1 MKKQTFDFMRN
12 KGPSVKEINLSF
24 TQFQDK
30 NENSSKKNAN
40 TNQQKDSQLNQSL
53 AQVEISFWKK
63 NISQLQE
70 QYDSLKAFDIFKE
83 KQLSLLKCQLNI
95 NTINNNSQI
104 INKKKENETKLKN
117 IKNKYDEIE
126 SKLNNELFYLHKIQ
140 NEIGEHTLK
149 KYRIKNE
156 ISKLKNII
164 QKAQNDKKAKKTAIS
179 FNKIDTNE
187 IHKQYKGLMTT
198 THGEMC
204 RSRLGNKLLLSLNVE
219 EINKHQVFDKMN
231 LAYPVLKRKKIQFS
245 YMGEG
250 FNTKKLG
257 KKKINLNDF
266 NNFKVAGLPDGIQT
280 VY

>member
-12 KGPSVKEINLSF
+12 KGSSVKEINLSF
-24 TQFQDK
+24 TQCQDK
-30 NENSSKKNAN
+30 NLNSKKNSN
-40 TNQQKDSQLNQSL
+40 ELKDSQNNQTL

-70 QYDSLKAFDIFKE
+70 QYDSLKSFNLFKE

-95 NTINNNSQI
+95 NNNNNNNNLQL
-104 INKKKENETKLKN
+104 KKKENESKLQN
-117 IKNKYDEIE
+117 INKKYEEIE

-140 NEIGEHTLK
+140 NEIGEQTLK
-149 KYRIKNE
+149 KYQLKNE
-156 ISKLKNII
+156 ITKIKNII
-164 QKAQNDKKAKKTAIS
+164 QKAQNDKKSKKTTIS

-204 RSRLGNKLLLSLNVE
+204 RSRLGNKLLLSLNVD

>member
-1 MKKQTFDFMRN
+1 MKKQTFDFMRS
-12 KGPSVKEINLSF
+12 KGSSVKEINVSF
-24 TQFQDK
+24 SQSQEDK
-30 NENSSKKNAN
+30 KENSSKSIS
-40 TNQQKDSQLNQSL
+40 NQQKDVQNNQSL
-53 AQVEISFWKK
+53 AQVEISFWRK

-70 QYDSLKAFDIFKE
+70 QYDSLKSFKVFKE
-83 KQLSLLKCQLNI
+83 KQLNLLKYELNF
-95 NTINNNSQI
+95 NNNNNYKI
-104 INKKKENETKLKN
+104 ISKKKENEKKLKN
-117 IKNKYDEIE
+117 IKNKYGEIE

-140 NEIGEHTLK
+140 NEIGEHTMK
-149 KYRIKNE
+149 KYKIKNE
-156 ISKLKNII
+156 ISRLKNIL
-164 QKAQNDKKAKKTAIS
+164 QKAQNDKKSKKTTIS
-179 FNKIDTNE
+179 FNKIDTSE

-204 RSRLGNKLLLSLNVE
+204 RSRLGNKLLLSLNVD

-245 YMGEG
+245 YMGDG

-266 NNFKVAGLPDGIQT
+266 NNFKVAGLPDGMQT

>member
-1 MKKQTFDFMRN
+1 MKKQTFDFMRS
-12 KGPSVKEINLSF
+12 KGSSVKEINVSF
-24 TQFQDK
+24 SQSQEDK
-30 NENSSKKNAN
+30 KENSSKNISS
-40 TNQQKDSQLNQSL
+40 QQKDVQNNQSL
-53 AQVEISFWKK
+53 AQVEISFWRK

-70 QYDSLKAFDIFKE
+70 QYDSLKSFKVFKE
-83 KQLSLLKCQLNI
+83 KQLNLLKYELNF
-95 NTINNNSQI
+95 NNNNNYKI
-104 INKKKENETKLKN
+104 ISKKKENEKKLKN
-117 IKNKYDEIE
+117 IKNKYCEIE

-140 NEIGEHTLK
+140 NEIGEHTMK
-149 KYRIKNE
+149 KYKIKNE
-156 ISKLKNII
+156 ISRLKNIL
-164 QKAQNDKKAKKTAIS
+164 QKAQNDKKSKKTTIS
-179 FNKIDTNE
+179 FNKIDTSE

-204 RSRLGNKLLLSLNVE
+204 RSRLGNKLLLSLNVD

-245 YMGEG
+245 YMGDG

-266 NNFKVAGLPDGIQT
+266 NNFKVAGLPDGMQT

>member
-1 MKKQTFDFMRN
+1 MKKQTFDFMRS
-12 KGPSVKEINLSF
+12 KGSSVKEINVSF
-24 TQFQDK
+24 SQSQEDK
-30 NENSSKKNAN
+30 KENSSKSIS
-40 TNQQKDSQLNQSL
+40 NQQKDVQNNQSL
-53 AQVEISFWKK
+53 AQVEISFWRK

-70 QYDSLKAFDIFKE
+70 QYDSLKSFKVFKE
-83 KQLSLLKCQLNI
+83 KQLNLLKYELNF
-95 NTINNNSQI
+95 NNNNNYKI
-104 INKKKENETKLKN
+104 ISKKKENEKKLKN
-117 IKNKYDEIE
+117 IKNKYCEIE

-140 NEIGEHTLK
+140 NEIGEYTMK
-149 KYRIKNE
+149 KYKIKNE
-156 ISKLKNII
+156 ISRLKNILK
-164 QKAQNDKKAKKTAIS
+164 KAQNDKKSKKTTIS
-179 FNKIDTNE
+179 FNKIDTSE

-204 RSRLGNKLLLSLNVE
+204 RSRLGNKLLLSLNVD

-245 YMGEG
+245 YMGDG

-266 NNFKVAGLPDGIQT
+266 NNFKITGLPDGIQT

>member
-1 MKKQTFDFMRN
+1 MKKQTFDFMRS
-12 KGPSVKEINLSF
+12 KGSSVKEINVSF
-24 TQFQDK
+24 SQSQEDK
-30 NENSSKKNAN
+30 KENSSKSIS
-40 TNQQKDSQLNQSL
+40 NQQKDVQNNQSL
-53 AQVEISFWKK
+53 AQVEISFWRK

-70 QYDSLKAFDIFKE
+70 QYDSLKSFKVFKE
-83 KQLSLLKCQLNI
+83 KQLNLLKYELNF
-95 NTINNNSQI
+95 NNNNNYKI
-104 INKKKENETKLKN
+104 ISKKKENEKKLKN
-117 IKNKYDEIE
+117 IKNKYCEIE

-140 NEIGEHTLK
+140 NEIS
-149 KYRIKNE
+149 R
-156 ISKLKNII
+156 LKNIL
-164 QKAQNDKKAKKTAIS
+164 QKAQNDKKSKKTTIS
-179 FNKIDTNE
+179 FNKIDTSE

-204 RSRLGNKLLLSLNVE
+204 RSRLGNKLLLSLNVD

-245 YMGEG
+245 YMGDG

-266 NNFKVAGLPDGIQT
+266 NNFKITGLPDGIQT

>member
-12 KGPSVKEINLSF
+12 KAPSVKEINLSF
-24 TQFQDK
+24 SQCQEK
-30 NENSSKKNAN
+30 NENLSKKIE
-40 TNQQKDSQLNQSL
+40 NQLKDPQINQSL

-63 NISQLQE
+63 NLSQLQE
-70 QYDSLKAFDIFKE
+70 QYDSLKSFNLFKQ
-83 KQLSLLKCQLNI
+83 KQLYLLKYQLNI
-95 NTINNNSQI
+95 DNNGNNYKIANQ
-104 INKKKENETKLKN
+104 KKEHESKLKN
-117 IKNKYDEIE
+117 IKKQYEEIE
-126 SKLNNELFYLHKIQ
+126 TKLNNELNFMHKIQ
-140 NEIGEHTLK
+140 NQIREHTMK
-149 KYRIKNE
+149 KKHLINE
-156 ISKLKNII
+156 INKLKNII
-164 QKAQNDKKAKKTAIS
+164 QKVQNDKKSKKTTIS

-187 IHKQYKGLMTT
+187 IHKPYKGLMTT

-204 RSRLGNKLLLSLNVE
+204 RSRLGNKLLLSLNME

-231 LAYPVLKRKKIQFS
+231 LAYPVLKRKKIQYS

-266 NNFKVAGLPDGIQT
+266 NSYKVAGFPDGMQT

>member
-12 KGPSVKEINLSF
+12 KGSSVKEINVSF
-24 TQFQDK
+24 TQCQEDK
-30 NENSSKKNAN
+30 KEKPSRDNS
-40 TNQQKDSQLNQSL
+40 NQPKDSQINQNL

-63 NISQLQE
+63 NIYQIQE
-70 QYDSLKAFDIFKE
+70 QYDSLKSFKLFKE
-83 KQLSLLKCQLNI
+83 KQFNLLKYELNM
-95 NTINNNSQI
+95 NNSNNYMI
-104 INKKKENETKLKN
+104 INKKKENEKKLKN
-117 IKNKYDEIE
+117 MKNKYEEIE
-126 SKLNNELFYLHKIQ
+126 SKLNNELLYLQKIQ
-140 NEIGEHTLK
+140 NEIGEHTMK
-149 KYRIKNE
+149 KYKIKND
-156 ISKLKNII
+156 ISKLKNIL
-164 QKAQNDKKAKKTAIS
+164 QKAQNDKKSKKTTIS
-179 FNKIDTNE
+179 FNKIDTSE

-245 YMGEG
+245 YMGDG

-266 NNFKVAGLPDGIQT
+266 NNFKVAGLPDGMQT

>member
-1 MKKQTFDFMRN
+1 MKKQTFDFMRS
-12 KGPSVKEINLSF
+12 KGSSVKEINVSF
-24 TQFQDK
+24 SQSQEDK
-30 NENSSKKNAN
+30 KENSSKSISS
-40 TNQQKDSQLNQSL
+40 QPKDVQNNQSL

-70 QYDSLKAFDIFKE
+70 QYDSLKSFKVFKE
-83 KQLSLLKCQLNI
+83 KQLNLLKYELNI
-95 NTINNNSQI
+95 NNNNNYKI
-104 INKKKENETKLKN
+104 ISKNKENEKKIKN
-117 IKNKYDEIE
+117 IKNKYGEIE
-126 SKLNNELFYLHKIQ
+126 SKLNNELFYLRKIQ
-140 NEIGEHTLK
+140 NEIGEHTMK
-149 KYRIKNE
+149 KYKIKNE
-156 ISKLKNII
+156 ISRLKNIL
-164 QKAQNDKKAKKTAIS
+164 QKAQNDKKSKKTTIS
-179 FNKIDTNE
+179 FNKIDTSE

-204 RSRLGNKLLLSLNVE
+204 RSRLGNKLLLSLNVD

-245 YMGEG
+245 YMGDG

-266 NNFKVAGLPDGIQT
+266 NNFKVAGLPDGMQT

>member
-1 MKKQTFDFMRN
+1 MKKQTFDFMRS
-12 KGPSVKEINLSF
+12 KGSSVKEINVSF
-24 TQFQDK
+24 SQSQEDK
-30 NENSSKKNAN
+30 KENSSKSISS
-40 TNQQKDSQLNQSL
+40 QPKDVQNNQSL

-70 QYDSLKAFDIFKE
+70 QYDSLKSFKVFKE
-83 KQLSLLKCQLNI
+83 KQLNLLKYELNI
-95 NTINNNSQI
+95 NNNNNYKI
-104 INKKKENETKLKN
+104 ISKNKENEKKIKN
-117 IKNKYDEIE
+117 IKNKYGEIE
-126 SKLNNELFYLHKIQ
+126 SKLNNELFYLRKIQ
-140 NEIGEHTLK
+140 NEIGEHTMK
-149 KYRIKNE
+149 KYKIKNE
-156 ISKLKNII
+156 ISRLKKLL
-164 QKAQNDKKAKKTAIS
+164 QKAQNDKKSKKTTIS
-179 FNKIDTNE
+179 FNKIDTSE

-204 RSRLGNKLLLSLNVE
+204 RSRLGNKLLLSLNVD

-245 YMGEG
+245 YMGDG

-266 NNFKVAGLPDGIQT
+266 NNFKVAGLPDGMQT

>member
-12 KGPSVKEINLSF
+12 KAPSVKEINLSF
-24 TQFQDK
+24 SQCQEK
-30 NENSSKKNAN
+30 NENLSKKIE
-40 TNQQKDSQLNQSL
+40 NQLKDPQINQSL

-63 NISQLQE
+63 NLSQLQE
-70 QYDSLKAFDIFKE
+70 QYDSLKSFNLFKQ
-83 KQLSLLKCQLNI
+83 KQLYLLKYQLNI
-95 NTINNNSQI
+95 DNNSNNYKIANQ
-104 INKKKENETKLKN
+104 KKEHESKLKN
-117 IKNKYDEIE
+117 IKKQYEEIE
-126 SKLNNELFYLHKIQ
+126 TKLNNELNFMHKIQ
-140 NEIGEHTLK
+140 NQIREHTMK
-149 KYRIKNE
+149 KKHLINE
-156 ISKLKNII
+156 INKLKNII
-164 QKAQNDKKAKKTAIS
+164 QKVQNDKKSKKTTIS

-187 IHKQYKGLMTT
+187 IHKPYKGLMTT

-204 RSRLGNKLLLSLNVE
+204 RSRLGNKLLLSLNME

-231 LAYPVLKRKKIQFS
+231 LAYPVLKRKKIQYS

-266 NNFKVAGLPDGIQT
+266 NSYKVAGFPDGMQT

>member
-1 MKKQTFDFMRN
+1 MKKQTFDFMRS
-12 KGPSVKEINLSF
+12 KGSSVKEINVSF
-24 TQFQDK
+24 SQSQEDK
-30 NENSSKKNAN
+30 KENSSKSISS
-40 TNQQKDSQLNQSL
+40 QPKDVQNNQSL

-70 QYDSLKAFDIFKE
+70 QYDSLKSFKVFKE
-83 KQLSLLKCQLNI
+83 KQLNLLKYELNI
-95 NTINNNSQI
+95 NNNNNYKI
-104 INKKKENETKLKN
+104 ISKNKEKEKKIKN
-117 IKNKYDEIE
+117 IKNKYGEIE
-126 SKLNNELFYLHKIQ
+126 SKLNNELFYLRKIQ
-140 NEIGEHTLK
+140 NEIGEHTMK
-149 KYRIKNE
+149 KYKIKNE
-156 ISKLKNII
+156 ISRLKNIL
-164 QKAQNDKKAKKTAIS
+164 QKAQNDKKSKKTTIS
-179 FNKIDTNE
+179 FNKIDTSE

-204 RSRLGNKLLLSLNVE
+204 RSRLGNKLLLSLNVD

-245 YMGEG
+245 YMGDG

-266 NNFKVAGLPDGIQT
+266 NNFKVAGLPDGMQT